1 MEAAAPEESEAVA
14 QRQRL
19 ERLQK
24 IKSTKCLC
32 SRCGAKLKYASF
44 TAHPCFKQA
53 LLRYGKYEAR
63 MRVYRVSSTGQPLGR
78 GPIKTIGSG
87 QQQQFGMPPFS
98 VIIHRD
104 KASSH
109 KKTHHDNDSLHH
121 DDVEESPNVTR
132 PSKRPRSPSPSP
144 SSSKRMRLDE
154 LPAALP
160 SSPES
165 LAEAQDALV
174 FNELN
179 EFSTNLICFLF
190 CGILH
195 LYCRPA
201 LAPS

>member
-1 MEAAAPEESEAVA
+1 MEAAAPEESDADA

-19 ERLQK
+19 ERLRK
-24 IKSTKCLC
+24 MKSTKCLC

-78 GPIKTIGSG
+78 GPLKTIGTG
-87 QQQQFGMPPFS
+87 RQEQIGMPPIA

-104 KASSH
+104 EASSH
-109 KKTHHDNDSLHH
+109 KKPHHDNDSLHH
-121 DDVEESPNVTR
+121 DDDMEKSSNPQVAR
-132 PSKRPRSPSPSP
+132 PSKRPRSPSPPP
-144 SSSKRMRLDE
+144 SSSKRMRLND

-174 FNELN
+174 FNELT
-179 EFSTNLICFLF
+179 EFSTNL
-190 CGILH
+190 
-195 LYCRPA
+195 LYYYSRWN
-201 LAPS
+201 LTLVF